1 MPNDDCSEPRDPD
14 VEAVLEFWFGDPAD
28 PDNVRRR
35 GAFWFKASEDQD
47 RDLRKR
53 FAALH
58 DSGQRGDLD
67 HWTDAFRGALALILL
82 LDQFTRN
89 LYRGTAS
96 AFANDAR
103 ALGISRAGIAR
114 GLDSGAGVVERA
126 FWYMPFQHSED
137 LEDQRES
144 VRLFQGLLDESP
156 VPFVPFS
163 KNAYEFAAL
172 HCEIVERF
180 GRFPH
185 RNELL
190 GRASTDEERDY
201 LHGGGHRFGQG

>member
-1 MPNDDCSEPRDPD
+1 MPNDDCSERRGSDA
-14 VEAVLEFWFGDPAD
+14 EAVLEFWFGDPTD

-35 GAFWFKASEDQD
+35 GDFWFKASEDED
-47 RDLRKR
+47 RVLRNR
-53 FAALH
+53 FAGLH
-58 DSGQRGDLD
+58 DSAQRGDLD
-67 HWTDAFRGALALILL
+67 HWTDDPRGALALILL

-103 ALGISRAGIAR
+103 ALEISRAGIFR
-114 GLDSGAGVVERA
+114 GLDRGAGVVERA

-156 VPFVPFS
+156 APFFQFS
-163 KNAYEFAAL
+163 NNAYEFAVL

-190 GRASTDEERDY
+190 GRASTDEERNY
-201 LHGGGHRFGQG
+201 LHSGGHRFGQG